1 MSVVGAQESAAVV
14 NKPPSAGGPAPAL
27 TIAQH
32 KLVRDALP
40 VVHKFAG
47 EICWKYDLYGRPER
61 RHVHSGGAGD
71 CVGYADLCT
80 IGKLAL
86 YDSAPRFEPARNR
99 SFSRFAAWRV
109 FGAMMDEIIASAA
122 GARIDREMV
131 RAFAYFMADYRDD
144 FDILQHDKEEMQRR
158 LDAMCESAAAL
169 MFVAGTEQA
178 RVEAE
183 RDIVA
188 DTEETAFAIEVLG
201 VIMADL
207 DEDQRRLLR
216 LLFVHGF
223 NQDKVGALIGA
234 ARETVCRRL
243 ARLCA
248 ELKRLLKVHGV
259 DRLPPLGEFPGSPA
273 VLGETEEVELVR
285 HGEFLPT
292 EADRAADAPAPAG
305 GNQGGKRR

>member
-1 MSVVGAQESAAVV
+1 
-14 NKPPSAGGPAPAL
+14 
-27 TIAQH
+27 
-32 KLVRDALP
+32 VRDALP
-40 VVHKFAG
+40 VVDKFASQM
-47 EICWKYDLYGRPER
+47 CWKYDLYGRFDS
-61 RHVHSGGAGD
+61 RHVHQGGAGD

-86 YDSAPRFEPARNR
+86 YESVPRFEPGRNR

-109 FGAMMDEIIASAA
+109 FGAMMDEIIVGAA
-122 GARIDREMV
+122 EARIDREMV
-131 RAFAYFMADYRDD
+131 RALAYFMADYRDD

-158 LDAMCESAAAL
+158 LDAMCDSAAAL
-169 MFVAGTEQA
+169 MFVAGAEQA

-183 RDIVA
+183 RDLVA
-188 DTEETAFAIEVLG
+188 DTEETALAIEVLG
-201 VIMADL
+201 VIVADL

-223 NQDKVGALIGA
+223 NQDKVGAMIGA

-243 ARLCA
+243 TRLCA

-259 DRLPPLGEFPGSPA
+259 DRLPPLGELPIRRA
-273 VLGETEEVELVR
+273 VLGEADEVETSL
-285 HGEFLPT
+285 HGEILAT
-292 EADRAADAPAPAG
+292 EADQPAGAPAVPG

>member
-1 MSVVGAQESAAVV
+1 MSELGAQESAAVV
-14 NKPPSAGGPAPAL
+14 NRPPSAGGPAPAL

-47 EICWKYDLYGRPER
+47 QICWKYDLYGRPER

-99 SFSRFAAWRV
+99 SFDRFAAWRV
-109 FGAMMDEIIASAA
+109 FGAMKDEIIASAA
-122 GARIDREMV
+122 EARVDREMV

-144 FDILQHDKEEMQRR
+144 FDILQHDREEMQRR
-158 LDAMCESAAAL
+158 LDAMCDSAAAL
-169 MFVAGTEQA
+169 MFVAGAEQV

-207 DEDQRRLLR
+207 DDDQRRLLR

-223 NQDKVGALIGA
+223 NQDRVGEMIGA

-243 ARLCA
+243 TRLCA

-259 DRLPPLGEFPGSPA
+259 DRLPPLGELPGSAA
-273 VLGETEEVELVR
+273 VLGEPQEVEGVL
-285 HGEFLPT
+285 HGEIQAT
-292 EADRAADAPAPAG
+292 AAAQPAPPDG
-305 GNQGGKRR
+305 SQGGKRR